1 MDGYIHIL
9 TSRVWQREKD
19 WGKERDRET
28 EREKARKKMERE
40 RAWREI
46 MASK

>member
-19 WGKERDRET
+19 WGKERET
-28 EREKARKKMERE
+28 EREKERKKMERE
-40 RAWREI
+40 SMERDNG
-46 MASK
+46 K